1 MKNLKKLSRENL
13 KKLKGGGRIM
23 HEPLYPC
30 YDIRD
35 VSHCY
40 GDYYNCAVHSN
51 SCTPMEFCG
60 QTLYCMW

>member
-13 KKLKGGGRIM
+13 RSVKGGDRFD
-23 HEPLYPC
+23 LC
-30 YDIRD
+30 QDIRD

>member
-13 KKLKGGGRIM
+13 KSVKGGDRFD
-23 HEPLYPC
+23 LC
-30 YDIRD
+30 LDIRD

>member
-13 KKLKGGGRIM
+13 KNLKGEGGKGASWY
-23 HEPLYPC
+23 LC
-30 YDIRD
+30 DDIRD